1 MPKTTQPLMARQLWF
16 MVGMLSKARLQQ
28 LKSNN
33 FYLGWGKTSYGGSSD
48 VLQEAEV
55 TVVSKYL
62 CLGTMLYELG
72 EVITDDM
79 ICAAG
84 NGTDSCQVKTTVYS
98 AVERA

>member
-1 MPKTTQPLMARQLWF
+1 M
-16 MVGMLSKARLQQ
+16 
-28 LKSNN
+28 
-33 FYLGWGKTSYGGSSD
+33 
-48 VLQEAEV
+48 LQEAEV

-98 AVERA
+98 TVEGA

>member
-1 MPKTTQPLMARQLWF
+1 MARQLWF
-16 MVGMLSKARLQQ
+16 MVGMFSKARLQQ
-28 LKSNN
+28 LKGN
-33 FYLGWGKTSYGGSSD
+33 FYLGWGKTSFGGSSD

-62 CLGTMLYELG
+62 CLGTMLYELN
-72 EVITDDM
+72 EIITDDM

-98 AVERA
+98 TVNGA